1 MCPTRPVEVVLI
13 LIVSFAL
20 ITNFQ
25 IRVEPSLSTFESLN
39 PLYKLFALYDE
50 VFIGW
55 VQVKYGLHAIVN
67 EPLFL
72 LNFSLQL
79 LDLTS
84 ACFSCL
90 VYLEVKLIFLLLKE
104 VHLYLQDIS
113 LVHDP
118 SDFVLEIFEVPWK
131 FLLVLL
137 QLFNFVFE
145 FVLHIFGVCDVRNW
159 SVKQEQLLL
168 EHPVLH
174 RHKFQLLFETL
185 IGVLKQVNLR

>member
-174 RHKFQLLFETL
+174 RHKLQLLFETL